1 MSIHETEK
9 EALEELK
16 KLQQGQEQETTPTEN
31 LLQESQQELN
41 LADDEQGEPSGEV
54 ENQEEVIE
62 QEQLEG
68 EQEQER
74 QEEEETE
81 EEPKTP
87 AGLRHKLKREKEE
100 RKRAESEAQELRERI
115 ARLEG
120 MQEASQIAQTTQQT
134 EPQEEIPDPD
144 IDPDGYTQYQIKQLQ
159 AKQQEYEDQAAR
171 LKAERQ
177 WDAMEREYSLSNPDY
192 ENAKKYLINQEI
204 QKIKKQYPHA
214 TDMQITQHI
223 KEQEYLVVGSAAR
236 AGQDPLKYIEFL
248 AFESGYRGENVKAEK
263 KPIEQKPNIAAI
275 NRNQRK
281 HDSIIGGSSAGS
293 QDGKPT
299 PEQILNMSFKELE
312 KNRAAVDD
320 YVKKIRIG

>member
-41 LADDEQGEPSGEV
+41 LPDDEQGEPSWEV
-54 ENQEEVIE
+54 ENQEEVE
-62 QEQLEG
+62 

-74 QEEEETE
+74 QEEEEIE

-100 RKRAESEAQELRERI
+100 RKRVESEAQELRERI

-214 TDMQITQHI
+214 TDMQIMQHI

-248 AFESGYRGENVKAEK
+248 AFENGYRGENVKAEK
-263 KPIEQKPNIAAI
+263 KPIEQKPNITAI

-312 KNRAAVDD
+312 KNRAAIDD

>member
-16 KLQQGQEQETTPTEN
+16 KLQQGQEQETTPTED

-41 LADDEQGEPSGEV
+41 LTDDEQGEPSGEV
-54 ENQEEVIE
+54 ENQQEVVE

-74 QEEEETE
+74 QEEETE

-120 MQEASQIAQTTQQT
+120 MQEANQIAQTTQQT

-159 AKQQEYEDQAAR
+159 AKQKEYEDQAAR

-192 ENAKKYLINQEI
+192 ENAKKYLVNQEI

-248 AFESGYRGENVKAEK
+248 AFENGYRGENVKAEK

-312 KNRAAVDD
+312 KNRAAIDD